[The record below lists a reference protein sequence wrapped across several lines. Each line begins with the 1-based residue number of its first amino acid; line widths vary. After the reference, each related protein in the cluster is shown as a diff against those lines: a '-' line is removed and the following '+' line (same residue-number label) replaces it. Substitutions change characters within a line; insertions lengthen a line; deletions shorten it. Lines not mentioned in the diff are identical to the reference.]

1 MSRSVP
7 WFWIGL
13 ALLLLLAPSPVGRLL
28 LDLIGGLTLTL
39 LLLPLLFGVAGFV
52 GWQVLQ
58 RQARTCT
65 VCGFRAIGL
74 DQCPACGTAYAPEA
88 DGTGKDRVV
97 DASQA
102 TIDVQVIDESD

>member
-13 ALLLLLAPSPVGRLL
+13 ALLLLLAPSPAGRLL

-39 LLLPLLFGVAGFV
+39 LFLPLLFGVAGFV

-74 DQCPACGTAYAPEA
+74 DQCPACGAVYDLQG
-88 DGTGKDRVV
+88 DGTSKDAVV

-102 TIDVQVIDESD
+102 TIDVDVIEEGD

>member
-7 WFWIGL
+7 WLWIGL
-13 ALLLLLAPSPVGRLL
+13 ALLLLAPSPAGRLL

-58 RQARTCT
+58 RRARTCT
-65 VCGFRAIGL
+65 VCGFRSIGL
-74 DQCPACGTAYAPEA
+74 EQCPACGAVYDLEA
-88 DGTGKDRVV
+88 DGVGSDAVV

-102 TIDVQVIDESD
+102 TIDVEVIEEAD

>member
-1 MSRSVP
+1 MARSVP
-7 WFWIGL
+7 WLWIAL
-13 ALLLLLAPSPVGRLL
+13 ALLLLAPSPAGRVL

-39 LLLPLLFGVAGFV
+39 LLLPLLFGIAGFV

-65 VCGFRAIGL
+65 ACGFRAIGL
-74 DQCPACGTAYAPEA
+74 DQCPACGAVYADQG
-88 DGTGKDRVV
+88 DGSGRDPVV

-102 TIDVQVIDESD
+102 TIDVEVIEEVD